1 MPLAALRNKSSP
13 LAIKGSLLVRL
24 WSHLPTPLV
33 IPEGLMSRT
42 HRPLAV
48 LALAAASAL
57 LLASCAPSAPADSPD
72 DSATAE
78 YVTEG
83 KLTIATGEPA
93 YFPYVIDDDPTSGE
107 GFEAAIAYAVAEELG
122 FAAADIVW
130 VRTSFEAAIQP
141 GPKDFDINLQ
151 QYTITD
157 ERAENVDFSSPYY
170 STPQAVITVE
180 GSPAAEAQSLA
191 DLEGLLIGAA
201 TGTTS
206 FTAIEELI
214 APTAGAQAFNTNDDA
229 VLALQNGT
237 IDAIVVDLPTAF
249 FLTGVILDGGV
260 LLGQLPA
267 DAGIS
272 DEWGFVL
279 AKDSSLTA
287 AVTAAVDALRD
298 SGRLAEIADE
308 WLGAD
313 AGAPTL
319 Q

>member
-1 MPLAALRNKSSP
+1 MTRSPRRATRVAALTAGFAAAALTLAACTP
-13 LAIKGSLLVRL
+13 AAETPVDEPATDGLA
-24 WSHLPTPLV
+24 
-33 IPEGLMSRT
+33 GL
-42 HRPLAV
+42 
-48 LALAAASAL
+48 
-57 LLASCAPSAPADSPD
+57 
-72 DSATAE
+72 
-78 YVTEG
+78 VTEG
-83 KLTIATGEPA
+83 TLTIATGEPA
-93 YFPYVIDDDPTSGE
+93 YYPYVIDDAPESGE

-122 FAAADIVW
+122 FAAEDVVW

-141 GPKDFDINLQ
+141 GPKDFDFNLQ
-151 QYTITD
+151 QFTITD

-170 STPQAVITVE
+170 ATPQAVITVE
-180 GSPAAEAQSLA
+180 GSPAAEAGSLA
-191 DLEGLLIGAA
+191 DLQGLLIGAA

-206 FTAIEELI
+206 FTAIEEQI
-214 APTAGAQAFNTNDDA
+214 TPTAGAQAFNTNDDA

-249 FLTGVILDGGV
+249 FLTGVVLDGGV

-272 DEWGFVL
+272 DEWGLVL
-279 AKDSSLTA
+279 AKDSPLTE

-313 AGAPTL
+313 AGAPIL

>member
-1 MPLAALRNKSSP
+1 MFRSPRRARRVAALT
-13 LAIKGSLLVRL
+13 AG
-24 WSHLPTPLV
+24 
-33 IPEGLMSRT
+33 
-42 HRPLAV
+42 
-48 LALAAASAL
+48 LAAAAL
-57 LLASCAPSAPADSPD
+57 TLAACTPAAEAPVEEPAEGEL
-72 DSATAE
+72 TGL
-78 YVTEG
+78 VTEG

-93 YFPYVIDDDPTSGE
+93 YFPYVIDDAPESGE

-122 FAAADIVW
+122 FAAEDVVW

-141 GPKDFDINLQ
+141 GPKDFDFNLQ

-157 ERAENVDFSSPYY
+157 ERAANVDFSSPYY
-170 STPQAVITVE
+170 STPQAVVTVE
-180 GSPAAEAQSLA
+180 GSPAAEAGSLA
-191 DLEGLLIGAA
+191 DLEGLLVGAA

-206 FTAIEELI
+206 FTAIEEQI
-214 APTAGAQAFNTNDDA
+214 APSAGAQAFNTNDDA

-237 IDAIVVDLPTAF
+237 VDAIVVDLPTAF

-272 DEWGFVL
+272 DEWGLVL
-279 AKDSSLTA
+279 AKDSPLTA

-313 AGAPTL
+313 AGAPIL

>member
-1 MPLAALRNKSSP
+1 MFRSPRRARRVAALT
-13 LAIKGSLLVRL
+13 AG
-24 WSHLPTPLV
+24 
-33 IPEGLMSRT
+33 
-42 HRPLAV
+42 
-48 LALAAASAL
+48 LAAAAL
-57 LLASCAPSAPADSPD
+57 TLAACTPAAEAPVEEPAEGEL
-72 DSATAE
+72 TGL
-78 YVTEG
+78 VTEG

-93 YFPYVIDDDPTSGE
+93 YFPYVIDDAPESGE

-122 FAAADIVW
+122 FAAEDVVW

-141 GPKDFDINLQ
+141 GPKDFDFNLQ

-170 STPQAVITVE
+170 ATPQAVVTVE
-180 GSPAAEAQSLA
+180 GSPAAEAGSLA
-191 DLEGLLIGAA
+191 DLSGLLIGAA

-206 FTAIEELI
+206 FTAIEEQI
-214 APTAGAQAFNTNDDA
+214 TPTAGAQAFNTNDDA

-237 IDAIVVDLPTAF
+237 VDAIVVDLPTAF

-272 DEWGFVL
+272 DEWGLVL
-279 AKDSSLTA
+279 AKDSPLTA

-313 AGAPTL
+313 AGAPIL